1 MTMQPL
7 ELLRSWVL
15 RQAGDQAGWFAD
27 RLEALGAGA
36 AERELHI
43 VLGLAPRRLGKAD
56 LALTAGDEAAAAAAR
71 AGWRPQGWSVDGAA
85 RVAALLAYRG
95 TRPFAETF
103 KDLRRTSDVAEMIA
117 LYRGLPL
124 YPDPGSLDFEAG
136 EGLRSNIVAV
146 FEAITHNNPYPRDH
160 FDEHRWNH
168 MVLKA
173 LFIGSRLAPV
183 IGIDARANAE
193 LARIMRDFAHERWA
207 AGRPVPPELW
217 RCVGP
222 FAGDAA
228 ALDDLKRALAGS
240 SPAGRAAAA
249 LALSASPAAGAAATL
264 ASAPEMARAVVQGAL
279 SWDALP
285 EQDEEAA

>member
-1 MTMQPL
+1 MQPL
-7 ELLRSWVL
+7 ELLRDWVL
-15 RQAGDQAGWFAD
+15 RQAGDQASWFTE

-56 LALTAGDEAAAAAAR
+56 LALTAADEAAAEAAR
-71 AGWRPQGWSVDGAA
+71 PGWRPQGWSIDGAA

-95 TRPFAETF
+95 QRPFAETF

-124 YPDPGSLDFEAG
+124 YPEPESLDFEAG

-146 FEAITHNNPYPRDH
+146 FEAISQNNPYPRDH

-173 LFIGSRLAPV
+173 LFVDSRLAPI
-183 IGIDARANAE
+183 IGLDQRANAE
-193 LARIMRDFAHERWA
+193 LARILRDFAHERWA
-207 AGRPVPPELW
+207 AGRQVPAELW

-222 FAGDAA
+222 FAGDDA
-228 ALDDLKRALAGS
+228 ALDDLKRALAGG
-240 SPAGRAAAA
+240 PAGRAAAA
-249 LALSASPAAGAAATL
+249 LALTASPAAGAAAIL
-264 ASAPEMARAVVQGAL
+264 AASPDLARAAADGAL

-285 EQDEEAA
+285 DEDEEAA

>member
-1 MTMQPL
+1 MQPL
-7 ELLRSWVL
+7 ELLRGWVL
-15 RQAGDQAGWFAD
+15 RQAGDQAGWFAE
-27 RLEALGAGA
+27 RLEALAAGA

-56 LALTAGDEAAAAAAR
+56 LALTAADEAAAEAAR
-71 AGWRPQGWSVDGAA
+71 PGWRPQGWSVDGAA

-95 TRPFAETF
+95 RRPFAETF

-124 YPDPGSLDFEAG
+124 YPEPESLAFEVG
-136 EGLRSNIVAV
+136 EGLRSNIRAV
-146 FEAITHNNPYPRDH
+146 FEAIAHDNPYPRDR

-173 LFIGSRLAPV
+173 LFVDSRLAPIV
-183 IGIDARANAE
+183 GLDERANNE

-207 AGRPVPPELW
+207 AGRQVPVELW

-222 FAGDAA
+222 FAEDDA
-228 ALDDLKRALAGS
+228 ALDDLKRALAGG
-240 SPAGRAAAA
+240 PAERAAAA
-249 LALSASPAAGAAATL
+249 LALTASPAAGAAAIL
-264 ASAPEMARAVVQGAL
+264 AATPDLGRAVADGTL

-285 EQDEEAA
+285 EADEEAA

>member
-1 MTMQPL
+1 MQPL

-15 RQAGDQAGWFAD
+15 RQAGDQAGWFAG
-27 RLEALGAGA
+27 RLEVLGAGV

-56 LALTAGDEAAAAAAR
+56 LALTAADQAAAEAAHP
-71 AGWRPQGWSVDGAA
+71 GWRPQGWSVDGAA

-95 TRPFAETF
+95 RRPFAETF

-124 YPDPGSLDFEAG
+124 YPEPERLDFEVG

-146 FEAITHNNPYPRDH
+146 FEAIAHDNPYPRDR

-173 LFIGSRLAPV
+173 LFVDSRLAPIV
-183 IGIDARANAE
+183 GLDERANPE
-193 LARIMRDFAHERWA
+193 LARILRDFAHERWA
-207 AGRPVPPELW
+207 AGRQVPAELW

-222 FAGDAA
+222 FAGEDA
-228 ALDDLKRALAGS
+228 ALDDLGRALAGG
-240 SPAGRAAAA
+240 PAERAAAA
-249 LALSASPAAGAAATL
+249 LALSASPAAGAAAIL
-264 ASAPEMARAVVQGAL
+264 AAAPGLARAVADGAL

-285 EQDEEAA
+285 DQDEETA

>member
-1 MTMQPL
+1 MQPL

-15 RQAGDQAGWFAD
+15 RQAGDQADWFAE
-27 RLEALGAGA
+27 RLEVLGAGP

-56 LALTAGDEAAAAAAR
+56 LVLSESDEAAAQAAR
-71 AGWRPQGWSVDGAA
+71 PGWRPRGWSVDGAA

-95 TRPFAETF
+95 QRPFAETF

-124 YPDPGSLDFEAG
+124 YPQPEGLEFEVG

-168 MVLKA
+168 MILKA
-173 LFIGSRLAPV
+173 LFVGSRIAPV
-183 IGIDARANAE
+183 LGIDARANAE

-207 AGRPVPPELW
+207 AGRIVPAELW

-222 FAGDAA
+222 FADDEA
-228 ALDDLKRALAGS
+228 ALDDLGRALAGG
-240 SPAGRAAAA
+240 PAERAAAA
-249 LALSASPAAGAAATL
+249 LALSASPATGAAAIL
-264 ASAPEMARAVVQGAL
+264 AAAPDLARAVADGTL
-279 SWDALP
+279 CWDALP
-285 EQDEEAA
+285 ETEEEAA

>member
-1 MTMQPL
+1 MPPL

-15 RQAGDQAGWFAD
+15 RQAGDQAGWFAE
-27 RLEALGAGA
+27 RLEALAAGA
-36 AERELHI
+36 PLRELHI

-56 LALTAGDEAAAAAAR
+56 LALTEADEAEAEAAHP
-71 AGWRPQGWSVDGAA
+71 GWRPRGWSVDGAA

-95 TRPFAETF
+95 ERPFAETF

-124 YPDPGSLDFEAG
+124 YPKPESLDFEVG

-146 FEAITHNNPYPRDH
+146 FEAVTQNNPYPRDH

-173 LFIGSRLAPV
+173 LFVGSRIAPV
-183 IGIDARANAE
+183 LGLDERANAE

-207 AGRPVPPELW
+207 AGRQVPAELW

-222 FAGDAA
+222 FADDEA
-228 ALDDLKRALAGS
+228 ALGDLKRALAGG
-240 SPAGRAAAA
+240 PAERAAAA
-249 LALSASPAAGAAATL
+249 LALTASPAAGAAAIL
-264 ASAPEMARAVVQGAL
+264 AAAPELARAAADGAL

-285 EQDEEAA
+285 DEDEEAA